1 MANYESIEKQQMD
14 KAKQQQSQYETERN
28 QQSQA
33 MIDQINQAIDAATR
47 PVQQQYQQQIEN
59 VPEQYKK
66 LYSANAVQQMVGRK
80 LLEEQMANMGLTNS
94 GLNRTQQTALTLQRG
109 NADNSVRTQEQ
120 AARDELNAALSKLLA
135 DAAAQKQQ
143 QAAQITNQAA
153 SDILNNRTNLY
164 NNAVN
169 AAIQEYDAAQQAE
182 LKSQYEKQLTALES
196 QYEKQL
202 AAFESQ
208 YNARLAQEMAKAE
221 KNQQAM
227 QQQLEQMQKAYQQA
241 MQQAAY
247 ERNSSELSGA
257 NSPLSAAQLV
267 AQIGAQAANRVSGR
281 NFSQAENASIQ
292 AARERTMANNYK
304 QALSLLVPVFKDSSS
319 LGRAV
324 EAAGIPGQVLNDYLN
339 ALRNG
344 TAQRYLFGN

>member
-1 MANYESIEKQQMD
+1 MANYESIEKGQLD

-120 AARDELNAALSKLLA
+120 AAQDELNAALSKLLA

-153 SDILNNRTNLY
+153 SDILNNRTSLY

-196 QYEKQL
+196 QY
-202 AAFESQ
+202 
-208 YNARLAQEMAKAE
+208 NARLAQEMAKAE

-227 QQQLEQMQKAYQQA
+227 QQRLEQMQKAYQQA
-241 MQQAAY
+241 MQQTAY
-247 ERNSSELSGA
+247 EGNSSELSGA
-257 NSPLSAAQLV
+257 NSPLSAAQLG
-267 AQIGAQAANRVSGR
+267 AQIGTQAANQVSGR
-281 NFSQAENASIQ
+281 NFSQAENAAIQ

-319 LGRAV
+319 LGKAV

-344 TAQRYLFGN
+344 TTQQYLFGN